1 MPKTVGLNGTHYF
14 IKKIPNKTELQQIAW
29 NHLSDLEFRDFMK
42 PYKDYTKEPFSF
54 LVKDT
59 PLPSNDP
66 LRLRKN
72 LLQNDYSQEN

>member
-59 PLPSNDP
+59 TLPSNDP